1 MSLPYKSLASFFLL
15 FSFSTKGSTLGEPRV
30 LWGALGRDVNLDIP
44 NFQMSDVINEVRWE
58 AEGRRVAQ
66 LKGKNQYRLNQTY
79 EILPNG
85 TLKIKHLERS
95 LHNIY
100 KVIIYNTSGTS
111 VLDKEFHLRIQE
123 MVSKPQISWD
133 CSNKTLTCEVVNG
146 TNPKLNLYQHGKYLM
161 KGSGK
166 IITYRWKKL
175 TEAFSCTAS
184 NEVSEESDAVAV
196 SCSGK
201 RMNLFLIAG
210 FCVGGGLLALS
221 VALII
226 CYTYKRKMR
235 NGEGLEIS
243 TRRITTEEGGPKPS
257 HIQAPPAQNPSAS
270 HPPPPPSHRPQAPC
284 HRPLTPAHHVP
295 QRHQKRPP
303 PSGTQVRQQK
313 GPPLPKPR
321 VQPKPPRGAAE
332 NSLSAASN

>member
-235 NGEGLEIS
+235 NGRRCEHTDHDTLSDFEPSCSKLPNGLAES
-243 TRRITTEEGGPKPS
+243 PCSHRRGAGDKHPQNNHRGRGPKALPHPS
-257 HIQAPPAQNPSAS
+257 PTSS
-270 HPPPPPSHRPQAPC
+270 KSVSLPPSP
-284 HRPLTPAHHVP
+284 T
-295 QRHQKRPP
+295 
-303 PSGTQVRQQK
+303 T
-313 GPPLPKPR
+313 
-321 VQPKPPRGAAE
+321 
-332 NSLSAASN
+332 